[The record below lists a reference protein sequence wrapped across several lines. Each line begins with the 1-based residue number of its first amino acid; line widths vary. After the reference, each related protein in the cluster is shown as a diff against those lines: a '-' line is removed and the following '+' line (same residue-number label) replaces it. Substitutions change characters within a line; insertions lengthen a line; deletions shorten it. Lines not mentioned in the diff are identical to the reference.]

1 MSLAA
6 APPDLSRLRGF
17 VRAFAALMEGD
28 PREAEILAHGGELL
42 GDLVAQDDW
51 LPDDYARPD
60 PGRYQQYLL
69 HCDSRERFS
78 VVSFVWA
85 PGQSTPVHN
94 HTVWG
99 LVGVL
104 RGGEMTQA
112 YDRDGEGVIEAG
124 PPRLLSPGQVERLS
138 PTVGD
143 IHRVWNAATDR
154 PSVSVH
160 VYGAN
165 IGAVVRSTFAADGAS
180 KRFVSGYANNRLP
193 NMWAGSWPSTEGR
206 A

>member
-1 MSLAA
+1 MTVPLAP
-6 APPDLSRLRGF
+6 APGLARLRGF
-17 VRAFAALMEGD
+17 IRAFAALIDEG
-28 PREAEILAHGGELL
+28 RGEADILLRGGDLL
-42 GDLVAQDDW
+42 GRLVAHDDW

-85 PGQSTPVHN
+85 PGQTTPVHN

-104 RGGEMTQA
+104 RGGEMTQT
-112 YDRDGEGVIEAG
+112 YSRHDLLEEG
-124 PPRLLSPGQVERLS
+124 PPRLLAPGDVEALS

-143 IHRVWNAATDR
+143 IHRVWNASSDR

-165 IGAVVRSTFAADGAS
+165 IGAVVRSAFALDGTP
-180 KRFVSGYANNRLP
+180 KRFVSGYANTGLP
-193 NMWAGSWPSTEGR
+193 NIWTVSLKAKDG
-206 A
+206 AD